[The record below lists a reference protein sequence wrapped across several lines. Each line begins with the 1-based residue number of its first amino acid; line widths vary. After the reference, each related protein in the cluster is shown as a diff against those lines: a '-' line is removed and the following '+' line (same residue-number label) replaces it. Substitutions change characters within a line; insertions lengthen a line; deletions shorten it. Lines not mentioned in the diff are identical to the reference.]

1 MENQR
6 AKYQE
11 LRQETIS
18 EALFRELVFLYPTL
32 AVLEADEHLDKFEE
46 HFLHEHA
53 EKRAE
58 INPEVSKAEL
68 EREVTYLLKNLKTD
82 QEVFLIAL
90 KEFLSSEE
98 DYTHLLDSMLIAA
111 RVSSDDWNNNV
122 LYKEN
127 LPTWLS
133 WSKMLIG
140 GFLKPHPEK
149 KFISEDEKN
158 VILNILQ
165 DVDGLTDRNVKILEQ
180 LA

>member
-1 MENQR
+1 MENQHT
-6 AKYQE
+6 KYQE

-18 EALFRELVFLYPTL
+18 EALFQELVFLYPTL

-46 HFLHEHA
+46 YFLEEHA

-68 EREVTYLLKNLKTD
+68 EREVTYLLKNLKSN
-82 QEVFLIAL
+82 QEIFLITL
-90 KEFLSSEE
+90 KGFLTKEE
-98 DYTHLLDSMLIAA
+98 DYTHLLDSMLTAA
-111 RVSSDDWNNNV
+111 RISSDDWNNNV
-122 LYKEN
+122 LYKDN
-127 LPTWLS
+127 LPSWLG

-149 KFISEDEKN
+149 KFVSEDEKT
-158 VILNILQ
+158 VILSILQ
-165 DVDGLTDRNVKILEQ
+165 DVGGLTERNVKILEQ